1 MTESVFYILNSSQPR
16 ERYIVA
22 CKITEKAYKLG
33 KRVFI
38 LTSTAEESQA
48 LDNLLWSFKQG
59 SFIPHEIV
67 DSTQQQ
73 TTEEL
78 PNSVLIGVSTSTT
91 ASTSVLINLSTELPD
106 NMDRLERIVEI
117 IDQDVQI
124 KQAGRQR
131 YKAYQSQNFQ
141 LKTHNL

>member
-1 MTESVFYILNSSQPR
+1 MTEAIFYILNTSQPR
-16 ERYIVA
+16 ERYVVA

-33 KRVFI
+33 KHVFI
-38 LTSTAEESQA
+38 LTSSTEESQA

-73 TTEEL
+73 TTEAL
-78 PNSVLIGVSTSTT
+78 PNAVLIGTSTSTT
-91 ASTSVLINLSTELPD
+91 SATVLINLSTELPD
-106 NMDRLERIVEI
+106 NMDRFERIVEI

-131 YKAYQSQNFQ
+131 YKASQSKNFQ

>member
-1 MTESVFYILNSSQPR
+1 MTESVFYILNSCQPR

-73 TTEEL
+73 TTEVL

-91 ASTSVLINLSTELPD
+91 SASVLINLSTELPD
-106 NMDRLERIVEI
+106 NMDRFERIVEI

-131 YKAYQSQNFQ
+131 YKAYQSKNFQ

>member
-1 MTESVFYILNSSQPR
+1 MTEAIFYLLNSSQPR

-22 CKITEKAYKLG
+22 CRVAEKAYKLG
-33 KRVFI
+33 ERVFI
-38 LTSTAEESQA
+38 LTGSAEETRA

-59 SFIPHEIV
+59 SFIPHVIV
-67 DSTQQQ
+67 DVSPEPTGEQLVN
-73 TTEEL
+73 T
-78 PNSVLIGVSTSTT
+78 VLISTKPITT
-91 ASTSVLINLSTELPD
+91 NATVLINLSTELPE
-106 NMDRLERIVEI
+106 NIESFERIVEI

-131 YKAYQSQNFQ
+131 YKAYQSKNFQ

>member
-1 MTESVFYILNSSQPR
+1 MTESIFYILNSSQPR

-67 DSTQQQ
+67 DNTQQQ
-73 TTEEL
+73 TTEAL
-78 PNSVLIGVSTSTT
+78 PNAVLIGSNTSTT
-91 ASTSVLINLSTELPD
+91 SATILINLSTELPD
-106 NMDRLERIVEI
+106 NMDRFERIVEI

-131 YKAYQSQNFQ
+131 YKAYQSNNFQ
-141 LKTHNL
+141 LKTNKL

>member
-1 MTESVFYILNSSQPR
+1 MTEAVFYILNTSQPR
-16 ERYIVA
+16 ERSVVA

-33 KRVFI
+33 KCVFI
-38 LTSTAEESQA
+38 LTSSTEESQA

-67 DSTQQQ
+67 DGSRQQ
-73 TTEEL
+73 TTEAL
-78 PNSVLIGVSTSTT
+78 PNTVLIGTNTLTTSAT
-91 ASTSVLINLSTELPD
+91 VLINLTTELPD
-106 NMDRLERIVEI
+106 SIESFERIVEI

-124 KQAGRQR
+124 KQAGRQH
-131 YKAYQSQNFQ
+131 YKAYQSKNIQ

>member
-73 TTEEL
+73 TTEAL
-78 PNSVLIGVSTSTT
+78 PNSVLIG
-91 ASTSVLINLSTELPD
+91 ASTSVTSATVLINLSTELPD
-106 NMDRLERIVEI
+106 NMDRFERIVEI

-131 YKAYQSQNFQ
+131 YKAYQSKNFQ

>member
-73 TTEEL
+73 TTEVL
-78 PNSVLIGVSTSTT
+78 PNSVLIGASTSTT
-91 ASTSVLINLSTELPD
+91 SATVLINLSTELPD
-106 NMDRLERIVEI
+106 NMDRFERIVEI

>member
-1 MTESVFYILNSSQPR
+1 MTESFFYILKTTQPR

-38 LTSTAEESQA
+38 LTNTAEESQA

-67 DSTQQQ
+67 DSTQPQIAD
-73 TTEEL
+73 TL
-78 PNSVLIGVSTSTT
+78 PNSVLIGTSTSTT
-91 ASTSVLINLSTELPD
+91 SATVLINLSTELPD
-106 NMDRLERIVEI
+106 NMDRFERIVEI
-117 IDQDVQI
+117 IDQDMQI

-131 YKAYQSQNFQ
+131 YKAYQSRNFQ

>member
-33 KRVFI
+33 KHVFI

-67 DSTQQQ
+67 DNTQQQ
-73 TTEEL
+73 TIEPL
-78 PNSVLIGVSTSTT
+78 PNSVLIDASTSTT
-91 ASTSVLINLSTELPD
+91 SATVLINLSTELPD
-106 NMDRLERIVEI
+106 NMDRFERIVEI

-131 YKAYQSQNFQ
+131 YKAYQSNNFQ